1 MFLTISGATGFI
13 GRRLLN
19 IYPPD
24 KHSVIILGRKNPDLS
39 PLYQF
44 GHWNPTAA
52 EPSRELLQRSEVI
65 IHLAG
70 EPVAQRWTPEAK
82 NSIRDSRVIGT
93 RNLVSAIGKLLH
105 RPKTLICA
113 SAVGI
118 YGDRGDEI
126 LVESAKEASG
136 FLPDVCSA
144 WEAEADRAIEHGLRV
159 VKIRIGIVLGADGG
173 ALASMTPLF
182 RAGVGGVLGSGKQ
195 WMSWIHVD
203 DLVGMI
209 QFAAENQSVSGVL
222 NGVAPNPVTNREFTR
237 NLASALHRPAFLP
250 APEFVVKLV
259 YGEMAQILFA
269 SQRVQPQAALKAGF
283 QFQFPQLPPALAAIY
298 P

>member
-24 KHSVIILGRKNPDLS
+24 THSVIILGRKNPDLS
-39 PLYQF
+39 PLFQF

-70 EPVAQRWTPEAK
+70 EPIAQRWTPEAK

-113 SAVGI
+113 SAIGI
-118 YGDRGDEI
+118 YGDRGDDVLLEN
-126 LVESAKEASG
+126 SPAASG
-136 FLPDVCSA
+136 FLPDLCTA

-173 ALASMTPLF
+173 ALQSMTPLF

-203 DLVGMI
+203 DLAGMF
-209 QFAAENQSVSGVL
+209 QFAAENESVSGVL
-222 NGVAPNPVTNREFTR
+222 NGVAPNPVSNREFTR
-237 NLASALHRPAFLP
+237 HLASTLHRPAFLP
-250 APEFVVKLV
+250 APEFAVKLV
-259 YGEMAQILFA
+259 YGEMAQILFD
-269 SQRVQPQAALKAGF
+269 SQRVQPQGALKAGF
-283 QFQFPQLPPALAAIY
+283 KFQFPELPAALAAIY

>member
-24 KHSVIILGRKNPDLS
+24 KHSVIILGRKNPELS
-39 PLYQF
+39 PLFQF

-126 LVESAKEASG
+126 LVESAKAASG

-144 WEAEADRAIEHGLRV
+144 WEAEADRATEHGLRV

-209 QFAAENQSVSGVL
+209 QFAAENESVSGVL

-269 SQRVQPQAALKAGF
+269 SQRVQPQTALKAGF
-283 QFQFPQLPPALAAIY
+283 QFQFPQLPAALAAIY

>member
-13 GRRLLN
+13 GRRLLK

-24 KHSVIILGRKNPDLS
+24 KHSVIILGRKKPDLS
-39 PLYQF
+39 PLFQF
-44 GHWNPTAA
+44 GHWNPTAG

-82 NSIRDSRVIGT
+82 QSISDSRVIGT

-118 YGDRGDEI
+118 YGDRGDEV
-126 LVESAKEASG
+126 LGESAKAASG
-136 FLPDVCSA
+136 FLPDVCTA
-144 WEAEADRAIEHGLRV
+144 WEAEADRAAEHGLRV

-173 ALASMTPLF
+173 ALESMTPLF
-182 RAGVGGVLGSGKQ
+182 RAGVGGVLGNGKQ

-209 QFAAENQSVSGVL
+209 RFAAENESVSGVL

-237 NLASALHRPAFLP
+237 DLASALHRPAFLP
-250 APEFVVKLV
+250 APEFAVKLL

-269 SQRVQPQAALKAGF
+269 SQRVQPHAALKAGF
-283 QFQFPQLPPALAAIY
+283 QFQFPQLPAALATIY

>member
-24 KHSVIILGRKNPDLS
+24 KNSVIILGRKNPELS
-39 PLYQF
+39 PLFQF

-126 LVESAKEASG
+126 LLESAKAASG

-222 NGVAPNPVTNREFTR
+222 NGVAPNPVTNREFTS

>member
-24 KHSVIILGRKNPDLS
+24 KNSVIILGRKNPDLS
-39 PLYQF
+39 PLFQF

-82 NSIRDSRVIGT
+82 NNIRDSRVIGT

-126 LVESAKEASG
+126 LLESAKAASG

-222 NGVAPNPVTNREFTR
+222 NGVAPNPVTNREFTS

-283 QFQFPQLPPALAAIY
+283 QFQFPQLPAALAAIY